1 MTTVSSPGGTS
12 ASDIFFNRGFW
23 DGYYLGRRLGEW
35 SSHYGSSATRKKVY
49 AARAT
54 RYFPR
59 LGVAEFKM
67 EAGTLRLGDEVV
79 ITGPTTGALIS
90 TVSEIHGDDG
100 SPVKAI
106 DRGHDFAIAVPAKV
120 RPGDRLY
127 LWEQVDKDN
136 PRHLRF

>member
-1 MTTVSSPGGTS
+1 
-12 ASDIFFNRGFW
+12 
-23 DGYYLGRRLGEW
+23 
-35 SSHYGSSATRKKVY
+35 
-49 AARAT
+49 
-54 RYFPR
+54 
-59 LGVAEFKM
+59 M

-120 RPGDRLY
+120 RPGDRCIYGNRWTKTIRDTCVSNLM
-127 LWEQVDKDN
+127 WTIQ
-136 PRHLRF
+136 